1 MKIVIADTGVLISLG
16 IVEKIE
22 VINKLFDEF
31 YIPQAVWEELKKYEN
46 PDFPEKY
53 KTLLKKHILQI
64 KSNNQLSLLM
74 DYGESESVILYQE
87 LNANYLLID
96 DQKARH
102 MAESLGVNCIGSVG
116 LLVLAKQK
124 GLIQNLKSVFKIWL
138 KNERYFSKKLLNEIL
153 SKTGEA
159 PID

>member
-102 MAESLGVNCIGSVG
+102 MAESLGVNCIGSAG
-116 LLVLAKQK
+116 LLILAKQK
-124 GLIQNLKSVFKIWL
+124 GLIQNLRSIL
-138 KNERYFSKKLLNEIL
+138 KYGR
-153 SKTGEA
+153 KTKGTSQRNS
-159 PID
+159 

>member
-1 MKIVIADTGVLISLG
+1 
-16 IVEKIE
+16 
-22 VINKLFDEF
+22 
-31 YIPQAVWEELKKYEN
+31 
-46 PDFPEKY
+46 
-53 KTLLKKHILQI
+53 
-64 KSNNQLSLLM
+64 M

-96 DQKARH
+96 DQKARL
-102 MAESLGVNCIGSVG
+102 MAESLGINCIGSVG
-116 LLVLAKQK
+116 LLILAKQK
-124 GLIQNLKSVFKIWL
+124 GLIQNLRSIFKVWQ

>member
-16 IVEKIE
+16 IIDKID
-22 VINKLFDEF
+22 IIKNLFDEF
-31 YIPQAVWEELKKYEN
+31 YIPQAVWEELERYEN
-46 PDFPEKY
+46 PAFPEKH
-53 KTLLKKHILQI
+53 KAILKKHILKI
-64 KSNNQLSLLM
+64 KSKNQLSLLM

-96 DQKARH
+96 DQKARL
-102 MAESLGVNCIGSVG
+102 MAESLGVNCIRSVS
-116 LLVLAKQK
+116 LLILAKQK
-124 GLIQNLKSVFKIWL
+124 GLIHDLRSIFKVWQ

-159 PID
+159 PIN

>member
-16 IVEKIE
+16 IVDRIE
-22 VINKLFDEF
+22 IIENLFDEF
-31 YIPQAVWEELKKYEN
+31 YIPRAVWEELEKYEN
-46 PDFPEKY
+46 PAFPEKY
-53 KTLLKKHILQI
+53 KTMLKKHILQI
-64 KSNNQLSLLM
+64 KSKNQLSLLM

-96 DQKARH
+96 DQKARL

-116 LLVLAKQK
+116 LLIQAKQK
-124 GLIQNLKSVFKIWL
+124 GLIQDLRSIFKVWQ
-138 KNERYFSKKLLNEIL
+138 KNERYFSRKLLNEIL

-159 PID
+159 PIN